1 MYTLLEE
8 SVSGTRR
15 RVHRTGTSGGGG
27 NDKPIL
33 QAISALTIDYVNE
46 LNQVKSEQEQKVVEL
61 FIV

>member
-15 RVHRTGTSGGGG
+15 RVHRTGTTGGGGGG
-27 NDKPIL
+27 NEKPIL

-46 LNQVKSEQEQKVVEL
+46 LNQMKSEHEQKVV
-61 FIV
+61 